1 MLARIQS
8 ILLELC
14 GLEPGQRVV
23 VGVSGGPDSMC
34 LLHLLH
40 KSGYHMIVACLD
52 HGIRPEAVD
61 EIALVQKYT
70 QDLGVEFITRSVD
83 TPAFASRHVL
93 STEAAAR
100 QLRYDFLYE
109 AARQMDAVAVLV
121 AHTADDQAET
131 VLLHLFRGAGL
142 AGLKGM
148 EFRSYQ
154 PSWSSEIPLVR
165 PLLTTWRVDVL
176 EYCQQNHLPTAQDAT
191 NQSLDY
197 FRNRIRHEVLPFL
210 EQSQP
215 NLRQHLVR
223 MAGTLAVDYELLQ
236 NQVDAAWN
244 ICMAYQGVGYV
255 AFKRQELVNQPIG
268 IQRYLFRRAMLA
280 YRTGLQDI
288 EFAMIERARAYLSG
302 SSGTSSHDI
311 GAGLRLLLE
320 PDLAWIETRE
330 AILPAAGWPST
341 VLDRQLEL
349 PVPGTLE
356 LQNGW
361 VLTIELG
368 EYDHNVLVNHQDHFH
383 AWFDADSIAR
393 PLLVRTRMPGDRL
406 KPLGMGGRSVKIS
419 DLMINLKL
427 PHRSR
432 STWPVVCA
440 GEQIVWVP
448 GCRVSETAQLSQA
461 TRRVLHLTLIKPS
474 APGANA

>member
-34 LLHLLH
+34 LLDLLH
-40 KSGYHMIVACLD
+40 KSGYSTIVACLD

-61 EIALVQKYT
+61 EIALVQKIT
-70 QDLGVEFITRSVD
+70 QGLGGVFVTRSVD
-83 TPAFASRHVL
+83 TPAFASRHGL
-93 STEAAAR
+93 SIEAAAR
-100 QLRYDFLYE
+100 ALRYDFLYE
-109 AARQMDAVAVLV
+109 AARQADAVAVLV

-165 PLLTTWRVDVL
+165 PLLTTWREDVL
-176 EYCQQNHLPTAQDAT
+176 EYCRQNHLPTAQDAT

-197 FRNRIRHEVLPFL
+197 FRNRIRHQVLPFL
-210 EQSQP
+210 EQIQP
-215 NLRQHLVR
+215 HLRQHLVR

-244 ICMAYQGVGYV
+244 ICMACQGVGYV
-255 AFKRQELVNQPIG
+255 AFKRQEFVRQPIG

-280 YRTGLQDI
+280 HRTGLQDI
-288 EFAMIERARAYLSG
+288 EFAMIERARACLLG
-302 SSGTSSHDI
+302 SSGTSRHDI

-320 PDLAWIETRE
+320 PDLAWIATRE
-330 AILPAAGWPST
+330 AILPAAGWPNT
-341 VLDRQLEL
+341 APDRQLEL
-349 PVPGTLE
+349 PVPGRLE

-361 VLTIELG
+361 VLAIELSD
-368 EYDHNVLVNHQDHFH
+368 YTDNTSVDHQDPFQ
-383 AWFDADSIAR
+383 AWFDADSIAQ
-393 PLLVRTRMPGDRL
+393 PLFVRTRLPGDRL
-406 KPLGMGGRSVKIS
+406 KPLGMDGNSVKIS

-427 PHRSR
+427 PQRGR

-448 GCRVSETAQLSQA
+448 GCRVSDTAQLSKA
-461 TRRVLHLTLIKPS
+461 TRQVLHLRLIKPS

>member
-1 MLARIQS
+1 
-8 ILLELC
+8 
-14 GLEPGQRVV
+14 
-23 VGVSGGPDSMC
+23 MC

-40 KSGYHMIVACLD
+40 KSGYLMIVACLD